1 MESELE
7 MLQWLFSSHKDDLM
21 ISLAC
26 IDRAVM
32 FMLSVQSTKKAARQH
47 FFFSFHCDSDKSG
60 SKHIARTARRRNKK
74 RPKHTTCAMYT
85 MMERSESNR

>member
-47 FFFSFHCDSDKSG
+47 FFFPF
-60 SKHIARTARRRNKK
+60 IAIRIRAAQSILLGQQEGGTRND
-74 RPKHTTCAMYT
+74 
-85 MMERSESNR
+85 RSIQHVLCIQ